1 MDQYRVDETGNIFKH
16 VKEQRAYI
24 HVGRIL
30 PGETKA
36 QALKRVKEA
45 QEEQDLAESSG
56 YADAAREYQN

>member
-1 MDQYRVDETGNIFKH
+1 MDQYRVETGHIFKYA
-16 VKEQRAYI
+16 KEQRAYL

-36 QALKRVKEA
+36 QALKRVKDA

-56 YADAAREYQN
+56 YADAAREYQD